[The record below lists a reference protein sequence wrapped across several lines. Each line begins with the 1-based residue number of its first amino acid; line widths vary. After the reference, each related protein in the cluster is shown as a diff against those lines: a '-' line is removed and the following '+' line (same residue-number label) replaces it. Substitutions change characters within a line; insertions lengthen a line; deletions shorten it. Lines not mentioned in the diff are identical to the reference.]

1 MWKLT
6 ESSLGAILLFG
17 VNVWDLVILVLFLVA
32 TMTVGFVVS
41 RGVKK
46 EADFYLG
53 GRKLGRLLQF
63 FLNFGNSTDATGAVT
78 ISTAVYKDGASGIW
92 LGFQT
97 LFITPFFWFTQPW
110 WRRARLVTMGDLFV
124 DRFNSKALASAYA
137 AFNIFMALFTMG
149 MGNFFAYQVAQAM
162 IVKPPSAYTDR
173 DRRQI
178 AMYQEYQ
185 GLKAQLESGKVEVGQ
200 TERFKYLDSLSKKKE
215 LQSFVSYL
223 KPLYFFISYSA
234 IVGIYIVLGGLRAA
248 AITDAVQGL
257 LILAMSIMLIP
268 VGLYRTG
275 GFAGLHRMVPEYL
288 FNAIGTITWHSILAI
303 TFASLV
309 QIFGLLHNMS
319 TAGSAKDE
327 MTARFGMICGGFT
340 KRLVLIAWMLCGLI
354 AIAVLSGNLK
364 ISGPDYA
371 WGSLSR
377 QLLPAGL
384 MGLMLSGM
392 LLGNMPSM
400 GVYAVSVAGLA
411 TRNIYQPLVKG
422 KSEKHYFRAGQWA
435 IGGVLVIAVIFA
447 MCSSDVISAYTMLVT
462 FNTFFGAAVFLIL
475 FWRRLTSASILAGL
489 GVWVVMMGIVPWIL
503 PLAPW
508 FRRAPALLLE
518 TNQTT
523 TMTTTGATAED
534 LAAGTARRIGQ
545 AIRKPKVVG
554 PMAVFFDSVARVD
567 PTDPN
572 SPREGIGR
580 FSVENYSLYLLG
592 VPVRQFTSAAMTTS
606 RWAFDG
612 VFPFVMLIVF
622 SLLTKPD
629 ELERADRFFAKMRTP
644 VAPTPELDRR
654 EVELSYK
661 APHRFDGQKI
671 LRGSNWQFTRWSRS
685 DVLGFFG
692 CWMIVCAILIV
703 LWGVLHIGS
712 QS

>member
-1 MWKLT
+1 MWKLP
-6 ESSLGAILLFG
+6 ESSLGAVILFG
-17 VNVWDLVILVLFLVA
+17 MNVWDMVVLVVFLAA
-32 TMTVGFVVS
+32 TLAIGFVVS
-41 RGVKK
+41 RSVKK

-78 ISTAVYKDGASGIW
+78 ISTAVYKNGASGIW

-162 IVKPPSAYTDR
+162 IVKPPSAYTQR

-185 GLKAQLESGKVEVGQ
+185 TLKAQMESGKVEIAQ
-200 TERFKYLDSLSKKKE
+200 TERFKYLDSLSKRNE

-223 KPLYFFISYSA
+223 KPIYFFISYSG

-248 AITDAVQGL
+248 AITDALQGL
-257 LILAMSIMLIP
+257 LILAMSVMLIP
-268 VGLYRTG
+268 LGLYRTS
-275 GFAGLHRMVPEYL
+275 GFSGLHRMVPEYM
-288 FNAIGTITWHSILAI
+288 FNAVGTITWHSILAI

-327 MTARFGMICGGFT
+327 MTARFGMISGGFT
-340 KRLVLIAWMLCGLI
+340 KRVVLIAWMLCGLI
-354 AIAVLSGNLK
+354 ALAVLSGSLK
-364 ISGPDYA
+364 ISEPDYA

-377 QLLPAGL
+377 LLLPPGL

-435 IGGVLVIAVIFA
+435 IAAVLVIAVIFA
-447 MCSSDVISAYTMLVT
+447 ACSSDVISAYTMLVT
-462 FNTFFGAAVFLIL
+462 FNTFFGAAVFLII

-489 GVWVVMMGIVPWIL
+489 GVWVVLMGIVAWVL

-508 FRRAPALLLE
+508 FRRLPALLLE

-523 TMTTTGATAED
+523 VLTTVGASAQD
-534 LAAGTARRIGQ
+534 VAAGNAHRIGQ
-545 AIRKPKVVG
+545 AIRKPLVVA
-554 PMAVFFDSVARVD
+554 PMAVFFDGVARID
-567 PTDPN
+567 PKDPN

-580 FSVENYSLYLLG
+580 FSVENYCLYLLG
-592 VPVRQFTSAAMTTS
+592 VPVRRFTAAAMTTS

-612 VFPFVMLIVF
+612 AFPFVLLIF
-622 SLLTKPD
+622 LSLLTKPD

-644 VAPTPELDRR
+644 VAPTPELDKQ
-654 EVELSYK
+654 EVELSYQT
-661 APHRFDGQKI
+661 PHRFDDRKI
-671 LRGSNWQFTRWSRS
+671 FLRSNWQFTRWAWS

-692 CWMIVCAILIV
+692 CWLIVCAVLAV